1 MRKKFKIVLLLAALG
16 CLIMGNLNIFAANG
30 SFKEV
35 PPNKVEIVPYNNES
49 VVLLSDPSLLS
60 CGVGIGIADNGLLME
75 FDTNASQNADEIGV
89 RNIVLQEKTW
99 FGTWNNISVGSYCS
113 YNSDYYAGE
122 IVYTAAK
129 KGTTYRIKCT
139 HYAKYGSNELSMNN
153 TSSELT
159 YN

>member
-1 MRKKFKIVLLLAALG
+1 MRKKLKAILLLTALG
-16 CLIMGNLNIFAANG
+16 CLIIGNLNVLAAN
-30 SFKEV
+30 SFFVEV
-35 PPNKVEIVPYNNES
+35 PQNKIEVVPSEMES
-49 VVLLSDPSLLS
+49 AVTLSDPSLLA
-60 CGVGIGIADNGLLME
+60 CGVGIGIADNGLLMS
-75 FDTNASQNADEIGV
+75 FDTNATQVADEIGV

-99 FGTWNNISVGSYCS
+99 FGTWNDISVGSYCS
-113 YNSDYYAGE
+113 YNSDFYLGE